1 MKRINLLPMLVLLC
15 SILTA
20 CGDNI
25 SEEAARKTVIAMDTA
40 ITLTAYGKNS
50 GIALAE
56 AENEIYRLDT
66 KMSRS
71 NENGEI
77 YTLNT
82 NKNAEASDETAF
94 VINTA
99 LDISKSTNGAFDIT
113 VAPIMDLWGFFG
125 HSYRVPSEAEL
136 KEQLIKVNYKNIELK
151 DNIVSLKDNSTLDL
165 GGIAKGYASDRV
177 KEIFNKYNIEAGL
190 ISFGSAIQAIGTKPD
205 GSKWRIGI
213 TDPQNKDS
221 HIARLDISDKC
232 IATSG
237 SYEQVFEENG
247 QIYHHI
253 INPSTGYPANSGLA
267 AVSVISGNAAIA
279 DALSTALFVMGL
291 DDAIDC
297 WKSRNDF
304 EMILITDDNTV
315 YYTAALENSI
325 EILKDTK
332 YNKIKLQQ

>member
-1 MKRINLLPMLVLLC
+1 MKRLSSLLILALIC
-15 SILTA
+15 SLLTA
-20 CGDNI
+20 CGKST
-25 SEEAARKTVIAMDTA
+25 SEKAARKTVIAMDTA
-40 ITLTAYGKNS
+40 ITLTAYGKNAEK
-50 GIALAE
+50 ALAE

-77 YTLNT
+77 YPLNI
-82 NKNAEASDETAF
+82 NEKAQVSDETAL

-125 HSYRVPSEAEL
+125 HEYRVPNETEIN
-136 KEQLIKVNYKNIELK
+136 EQLKKVNYKNIAA
-151 DNIVSLKDNSTLDL
+151 DNNTFILNNGARIDL

-177 KEIFNKYNIEAGL
+177 KEIFKENNIKSGL
-190 ISFGSAIQAIGTKPD
+190 ISFGSAIQAVGTKPD

-232 IATSG
+232 VATSG
-237 SYEQVFEENG
+237 SYEQAFEENG
-247 QIYHHI
+247 QKYHHI
-253 INPSTGYPANSGLA
+253 INPSTGYPSSSGLA
-267 AVSVISGNAAIA
+267 SVSVIGDNAATA

-291 DDAIDC
+291 DEAISY
-297 WKSRNDF
+297 WKNRNGF

-315 YYTAALENSI
+315 YYTQGLENSVEMSADVEYI
-325 EILKDTK
+325 A
-332 YNKIKLQQ
+332 IK